1 MMTLPAFDSG
11 RRSAAKAAAQGRI
24 ELRYLDR
31 AGTFRTDELPV
42 HLGRAREAEFVVADP
57 RVSRL
62 HARIDWRN
70 NAFVLVDLSSYGTCV
85 RFNGVPTGVKL
96 RRDDCVLHDG
106 GEIALGPEFGD
117 FSIPTVQFSLA
128 LGLGRR

>member
-1 MMTLPAFDSG
+1 M
-11 RRSAAKAAAQGRI
+11 
-24 ELRYLDR
+24 
-31 AGTFRTDELPV
+31 
-42 HLGRAREAEFVVADP
+42 
-57 RVSRL
+57 SRL

-85 RFNGVPTGVKL
+85 RFSGAPTELKL

-128 LGLGRR
+128 LGRR